1 MGDRCLQHQMLLI
14 AMGDEEAAE
23 YAARVA
29 NMKRLSSRRAAIDAP
44 KEE

>member
-14 AMGDEEAAE
+14 AMGYEKLAE

-29 NMKRLSSRRAAIDAP
+29 NMKLPVEPAAVDAP